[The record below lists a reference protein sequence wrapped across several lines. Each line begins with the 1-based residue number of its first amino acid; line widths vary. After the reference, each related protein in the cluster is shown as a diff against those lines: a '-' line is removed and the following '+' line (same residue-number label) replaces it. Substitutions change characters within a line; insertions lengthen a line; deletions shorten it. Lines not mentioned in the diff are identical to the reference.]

1 MNAGAGR
8 TPRGDTASDA
18 MLAVRRTSPYS
29 TGEKLRRLVWGAVQ
43 ATLFRTT
50 FHNWY
55 GLRRAI
61 LRTFGARLDATANVR
76 RTVTI
81 ECPWNLSIGAES
93 SVGDRAVLYCLG
105 PVSIGARVTISQ
117 GAHLCAGTH
126 DHRRATMPLVRSSI
140 TIGDEAWIAAD
151 AFVGPGVTVGEGA
164 ILGARGVA
172 MRDLAPWRIY
182 AGNPAFD
189 VRERTFDRG
198 S

>member
-1 MNAGAGR
+1 MGVTEPSEPAGGALR
-8 TPRGDTASDA
+8 A
-18 MLAVRRTSPYS
+18 RRTSPY
-29 TGEKLRRLVWGAVQ
+29 GMREKVARVLWGLAQ
-43 ATLFRTT
+43 ATVFRAS

-55 GLRRAI
+55 GFRRAI
-61 LRTFGARLDATANVR
+61 LRMFGARLHATANVR

-81 ECPWNLSIGAES
+81 ECPWNLAIGAES

-126 DHRRATMPLVRSSI
+126 DHRRASMPLLRSPI
-140 TIGDEAWIAAD
+140 AIGDDAWIAAD

-164 ILGARGVA
+164 ILGARGVG
-172 MRDLAPWRIY
+172 MRDLAAWMIH
-182 AGNPAFD
+182 AGNPATA
-189 VRERTFDRG
+189 VRARAFDRG